1 MHLGGI
7 SGIETRRR
15 LAELDL
21 SIPVIFITGDD
32 TAASRKEA
40 RDAGCIAYL
49 VKLVSGYT
57 LIHEISKAASV
68 HQAH

>member
-15 LAELDL
+15 LAELDP
-21 SIPVIFITGDD
+21 SIPVIFITGDG

-40 RDAGCIAYL
+40 RDAGLHCL
-49 VKLVSGYT
+49 P
-57 LIHEISKAASV
+57 SKTRFRIYINS
-68 HQAH
+68 